1 MLLHFMLQYNSQIML
16 VSQILVV
23 RGIGKFMKSKNKV
36 IEVPYQKHLGI
47 SVVASIASLGLM
59 FKFMRDAN
67 SILDD
72 VEYQAYFNK

>member
-1 MLLHFMLQYNSQIML
+1 MLKYNSQIML

-59 FKFMRDAN
+59 FKFIRDAN
-67 SILDD
+67 SIIEDL
-72 VEYQAYFNK
+72 EFQAYYKK